1 MIIYLL
7 YPRMPPKKISKPL
20 QKMNVVSTNI
30 DISDQFLVIVESP
43 SKIKKIEQYLG
54 HGYRVIASMGHISRI
69 EGLKQIDHKKEYS
82 ICFSH
87 ITAKEK
93 HIEEMRRT
101 INQYSKEQ
109 IILATD
115 NDREGEA
122 IGYHLCETFQLP
134 LNTTRRIVFNEITE
148 PAIQHAI
155 GHPTILN
162 MNIIRAQHARQIL
175 DMYIGFKISPVLWK
189 YVYSSKSNAL
199 SAGRCQTP
207 ALRLIYD
214 NYQEKKSHQG
224 GKQQYKTIGHFFP
237 SFCIS
242 CELNHAFEQTHEIR
256 KFIEESQ
263 TFSHE
268 FTIGEPQISVRAPP
282 APLNTSKMLQSASH
296 LLHIPPKAVMNLAQQ
311 LYQEGHI
318 TYMRTESKKY
328 SPEFLQKAEKYIT
341 SLRYPDTGRK
351 YVGNLL
357 SLSSEGLGLPHEAIR
372 VTDVYTSQLTSN
384 DSKLNT
390 LYHFIWKNTIESC
403 MSAAE
408 YQVRKIRISAP
419 MEHEYVYSL
428 EIPVFLGWK
437 RLTYKKE
444 TEMDPHGLLLYLQ
457 STRKNASDV
466 STTLPT
472 SLPNPSDLRSY
483 GFASYT
489 YIESSMT
496 LRGTHNHYTESG
508 LIQKLEDL
516 EIGRPSTYSM
526 FVETIQE
533 RGYVQKTDIAGIT
546 LDCTDFILRSG
557 ENVQETLVK
566 KTLGGEHNK
575 LVIQPLGILCMEFLL
590 EQFESVF
597 AYSYTK
603 TLEEE
608 LDKISATGKS
618 SGGDSWYQICET
630 TRIDINEQVK
640 IANQNHKQTYP
651 IDETHAIV
659 FQGSGPCLRNSI
671 TMDYLPIK
679 RSVSLQ
685 LEKIKRGEYTLNELL
700 LYKQS
705 YIGEYQEKPI
715 HLRTGPYGVYIECG
729 DVRKSLGSLEEA
741 ENKISWSTFSLE
753 TAIEYLEGVPNEP
766 EKETGVLRVLT
777 PEMNIR
783 RGPYGNYIYYK
794 TSTMK
799 KPQFINTHGFS
810 GNILTC
816 DIEELVSWAIVHKDK
831 PRKGRG
837 GRGQNGRGQG
847 GRGGR
852 GFSSNNNISS

>member
-1 MIIYLL
+1 
-7 YPRMPPKKISKPL
+7 MPPKKNSKL
-20 QKMNVVSTNI
+20 QKEI
-30 DISDQFLVIVESP
+30 DLSSEYFLVIVESP

-69 EGLKQIDHKKEYS
+69 EGLKQIDHKNEYS
-82 ICFSH
+82 VRFSH
-87 ITAKEK
+87 ISTKEK

-122 IGYHLCETFQLP
+122 IGYHLCETFHLP

-148 PAIQHAI
+148 PAIQYAI
-155 GHPTILN
+155 QHPTILN

-214 NYQEKKSHQG
+214 NYQERIHHHG

-237 SFCIS
+237 SFGIS
-242 CELNHAFEQTHEIR
+242 CELNHAFEQSEDVR
-256 KFIEESQ
+256 KFMEESRI
-263 TFSHE
+263 FPHE
-268 FTIGEPQISVRAPP
+268 FTLGDPHPSIRAPP
-282 APLNTSKMLQSASH
+282 SPLNTSKMLQSASH
-296 LLHIPPKAVMNLAQQ
+296 LLHIPPKGVMNLAQQ

-328 SPEFLQKAEKYIT
+328 SPEFLQKVEKYIT
-341 SLRYPDTGRK
+341 GLHYPDTGSEGKR
-351 YVGNLL
+351 YVGNLS

-372 VTDVYTSQLTSN
+372 VTDIYTSQLTTN

-390 LYHFIWKNTIESC
+390 LYHFIWKNTVESC

-419 MEHEYVYSL
+419 MEHEYMYSL

-437 RLTYKKE
+437 RLTNKKE
-444 TEMDPHGLLLYLQ
+444 TEMDPDGLLLYLQ
-457 STRKNASDV
+457 STRKPAV
-466 STTLPT
+466 
-472 SLPNPSDLRSY
+472 
-483 GFASYT
+483 YT
-489 YIESSMT
+489 YIESAMT
-496 LRGTHNHYTESG
+496 LRGTHSHYTESG
-508 LIQKLEDL
+508 LIQTLEDL
-516 EIGRPSTYSM
+516 QIGRPSTYSM

-533 RGYVQKTDIAGIT
+533 RGYVQKTDVAGIT
-546 LDCTDFILRSG
+546 LNCTDFVLRSG
-557 ENVQETLVK
+557 EKLQETMVT
-566 KTLGGEHNK
+566 KTLGGERGK

-590 EQFESVF
+590 EQFESLF

-603 TLEEE
+603 SLEEE
-608 LDKISATGKS
+608 LDIISATGNS
-618 SGGDSWYQICET
+618 SGGSSWYQICET
-630 TRIDINEQVK
+630 TRVNINEQVK
-640 IANQNHKQTYP
+640 IANQNHKQIYP
-651 IDETHAIV
+651 IDENHAIV
-659 FQGSGPCLRNSI
+659 FQSAGPCVRHTINESTI
-671 TMDYLPIK
+671 DYLPIK
-679 RSVSLQ
+679 RSISLQ
-685 LEKIKRGEYTLNELL
+685 LEKIKKGEYTLDELI

-705 YIGEYQEKPI
+705 YIGDYQEKAI
-715 HLRTGPYGVYIECG
+715 HLRTGPYGVYIEWG

-741 ENKISWSTFSLE
+741 EDKISWSTFCLE
-753 TAIEYLEGVPNEP
+753 TAIEYLEGVPTVEP
-766 EKETGVLRVLT
+766 EKETGVLRILT

-799 KPQFINTHGFS
+799 KPNFINTNGFS
-810 GNILTC
+810 GNILSC
-816 DIEELVSWAIVHKDK
+816 DTEELVSWAMVQKDA
-831 PRKGRG
+831 PRRGGRGRG
-837 GRGQNGRGQG
+837 GRG
-847 GRGGR
+847 RGGR
-852 GFSSNNNISS
+852 LTN

>member
-1 MIIYLL
+1 
-7 YPRMPPKKISKPL
+7 MPPKKITKPL
-20 QKMNVVSTNI
+20 QKYDVSELN
-30 DISDQFLVIVESP
+30 QFLVIVESP

-93 HIEEMRRT
+93 HIEEMRKT
-101 INQYSKEQ
+101 IHQYSKEQ

-148 PAIQHAI
+148 SAIQYAI

-214 NYQEKKSHQG
+214 NYQEKKSHHG
-224 GKQQYKTIGHFFP
+224 GKRQYKTVGHFFP

-242 CELNHAFEQTHEIR
+242 CELNHAFEQAQDIR

-268 FTIGEPQISVRAPP
+268 FMIGEPHTSMRAPP
-282 APLNTSKMLQSASH
+282 TPLNTSKMLQSASH
-296 LLHIPPKAVMNLAQQ
+296 LLHIPPKGVMNLAQQ

-328 SPEFLQKAEKYIT
+328 SPEFLQKTEKYIT
-341 SLRYPDTGRK
+341 SLRYSDEGSDGRR

-372 VTDVYTSQLTSN
+372 VTDIYISQLTTN

-390 LYHFIWKNTIESC
+390 LYHFIWKNTVESC

-408 YQVRKIRISAP
+408 YQVRKIRITAP
-419 MEHEYVYSL
+419 MEHEYMYSL

-437 RLTYKKE
+437 RLTNHKE
-444 TEMDPHGLLLYLQ
+444 TEINPQGLLLYLQ
-457 STRKNASDV
+457 STRKPASDV

-496 LRGTHNHYTESG
+496 LRGTHSHYTESG
-508 LIQKLEDL
+508 LIQTLEDL
-516 EIGRPSTYSM
+516 QIGRPSTYSM

-533 RGYVQKTDIAGIT
+533 RGYVQKTDVAGIT

-557 ENVQETLVK
+557 EKVQETIVK
-566 KTLGGEHNK
+566 KTLGGERGK

-590 EQFESVF
+590 EHFEGLF

-608 LDKISATGKS
+608 LDIISTIGKS
-618 SGGDSWYQICET
+618 SGGTSWYQICET
-630 TRIDINEQVK
+630 TRIDINDQVK

-651 IDETHAIV
+651 IDENHAIV
-659 FQGSGPCLRNSI
+659 FQGSGPCVRNSI

-679 RSVSLQ
+679 PSVSLQ
-685 LEKIKRGEYTLNELL
+685 LEKIKMGGYTLEELL

-705 YIGEYQEKPI
+705 YIGEYQEKAI
-715 HLRTGPYGVYIECG
+715 HLRTGPYGVYLEWG
-729 DVRKSLGSLEEA
+729 DVRKSLGSLEDA
-741 ENKISWSTFSLE
+741 ESLISWSTFSLE
-753 TAIEYLEGVPNEP
+753 TAIEYLEGVPTVEP
-766 EKETGVLRVLT
+766 EKETGVLRILT

-783 RGPYGNYIYYK
+783 KGPYGNYIYYK
-794 TSTMK
+794 TSAMK
-799 KPQFINTHGFS
+799 KPNFINTHGFS

-816 DIEELVSWAIVHKDK
+816 DIEELVSWAMVHKDA

-837 GRGQNGRGQG
+837 GRGGGRGQNGRGRG